1 MSFNSINRICSRIVL
16 SLAGEKYRS
25 FIILY
30 SKWRDIVGDLLA
42 ERSHPIKF
50 QKSILYVGVQNN
62 SWMQEL
68 ILHKQTLLVQ
78 CRQYINE
85 ELTDIIFVIR
95 S

>member
-1 MSFNSINRICSRIVL
+1 MAFNPVNRFCNRLVL
-16 SLAGEKYRS
+16 NLAGEKYRS

-30 SKWRDIVGDLLA
+30 SGWKGIVGDLLA
-42 ERSHPIKF
+42 ERSHPVKF

-68 ILHKQTLLVQ
+68 ILHKNALLAQ
-78 CRQYINE
+78 CRQSINE